1 MVQQQVMIKEDSIK
15 LAWQAA
21 LAAKARD
28 YYQLMK
34 FTLSF
39 TVVFSC
45 VIAYLLAPLVEV
57 SIWKVLL
64 LFAGGLCITGAANAI
79 NQIMER
85 GSDALMSR
93 TKRRPLPDGR
103 MEVREAVI
111 FTAVSLGAGLLIMGL
126 CFNWLSSVI
135 SLVSVILY
143 GFVYTPWKKWNSLA
157 VLVGAFPGALPP
169 LIGWVAATGTLSGPY
184 SYGGWVLFALQFLW
198 QFPHFWAIGW
208 VAYEDYKKAGFKL
221 LPSTDGKN
229 RYSAMQAVTYTLM
242 LIPVGW
248 LPYYFGMSGIV
259 SAVIIFALGL
269 FFLIRAVNLYRFC
282 DVKHAR
288 KLMFG
293 SYIYLTVM
301 QLALLA
307 DKIH

>member
-1 MVQQQVMIKEDSIK
+1 MPQQVMMEDNTIK
-15 LAWQAA
+15 LSWQLA
-21 LAAKARD
+21 LGAKIRD

-45 VIAYLLAPLVEV
+45 VIAYLLAPVV
-57 SIWKVLL
+57 TVTFWKVLL
-64 LFAGGLCITGAANAI
+64 LFVGGLCITGAANAI

-85 GSDALMSR
+85 DSDARMAR
-93 TKRRPLPDGR
+93 TRKRPLPDGR
-103 MEVREAVI
+103 MEVAEAAAFTVI
-111 FTAVSLGAGLLIMGL
+111 TLALGLTVMAL
-126 CFNWLSSVI
+126 CFNMI
-135 SLVSVILY
+135 SAVVSLISVILY

-157 VLVGAFPGALPP
+157 VFVGAFPGALPP
-169 LIGWVAATGTLSGPY
+169 LIGWIAATGAVTGPL

-208 VAYEDYKKAGFKL
+208 VAYDDYRKAGFKL

-229 RYSAMQAVTYTLM
+229 RFSALQAVVYTVM

-248 LPYYFGMSGIV
+248 LPYYFRMSGLV
-259 SAVIIFALGL
+259 SGVIIMGLGL
-269 FFLIRAVNLYRFC
+269 FFLYRAVNLYRFC

>member
-1 MVQQQVMIKEDSIK
+1 MIRGNSIR
-15 LAWQAA
+15 LSWQDG
-21 LAAKARD
+21 LTAKVRD

-39 TVVFSC
+39 MVVFSC
-45 VIAYLLAPLVEV
+45 VIAYLLAPLVVV
-57 SIWKVLL
+57 SFWKVLL
-64 LFAGGLCITGAANAI
+64 LFVGGLCITGAANAI
-79 NQIMER
+79 NQMMER
-85 GSDALMSR
+85 ESDGLMSR
-93 TKRRPLPDGR
+93 TKKRPLPDGR
-103 MEVREAVI
+103 MEIREAVI
-111 FTAVSLGAGLLIMGL
+111 FTAVTLTVGLLIMGF
-126 CFNWLSSVI
+126 CFNWVSAAI
-135 SLVSVILY
+135 SLVSVVLY

-157 VLVGAFPGALPP
+157 VFVGAFPGALPP
-169 LIGWVAATGTLSGPY
+169 LIGWVAATGAITGGL
-184 SYGGWVLFALQFLW
+184 SYGGWVLFAIQFLW

-208 VAYEDYKKAGFKL
+208 VAYDDYRKAGFKL
-221 LPSTDGKN
+221 LPSGDGKN
-229 RYSAMQAVTYTLM
+229 RFSAIQAVTYTVM

-248 LPYYFGMSGIV
+248 LPYYFRMSGIV
-259 SAVIIFALGL
+259 SAIIIMAIGL
-269 FFLIRAVNLYRFC
+269 FFVYRAVDLFRFC